1 MDEARHNLCEQLDIK
16 TIRPGVIK
24 NTRRRGR
31 SEDRWR
37 EPGAV
42 AAPQPQGRRPG
53 TCAATPYPLAAPGIA
68 GLPTTPERSARHIAP
83 QRPETETIRA
93 ESDEIAM
100 RVTAIAN
107 VRTRRRSA
115 CKVDRDDKP
124 TKPSNGARVDGTH
137 RL

>member
-1 MDEARHNLCEQLDIK
+1 MDKARYKLCEHPDIK
-16 TIRPGVIK
+16 IIRPVAIK
-24 NTRRRGR
+24 NIRRDGRGQ
-31 SEDRWR
+31 DRWR
-37 EPGAV
+37 DPGTV

-53 TCAATPYPLAAPGIA
+53 TCAATPYLLAAPGIA

-100 RVTAIAN
+100 HVVAIAN

-115 CKVDRDDKP
+115 CEVEPVDKP